1 VTKSRRK
8 QTKSRKLPKNSVASI
23 ACDNE
28 GICCILMVFNIPCF
42 NPFRPLSMPS
52 AYLPM
57 RSSQA
62 AGSSSR
68 RINGGRRRNRN
79 RNVNPA
85 VSLECC
91 TPYQLILITYLF
103 TKELHDRIS
112 VLSTHPIHEK
122 LQLLAKPAS
131 CQHTSATSCDQASTQ
146 RHTDADDVKS
156 KEKGSGDCAFTTHGI
171 RIIVIAHIHSVTA
184 TPKASA
190 YAAGQDTGRVRA
202 AGPAEK
208 GKYTNN

>member
-1 VTKSRRK
+1 
-8 QTKSRKLPKNSVASI
+8 
-23 ACDNE
+23 
-28 GICCILMVFNIPCF
+28 
-42 NPFRPLSMPS
+42 
-52 AYLPM
+52 M

-103 TKELHDRIS
+103 TKKLHDRVS
-112 VLSTHPIHEK
+112 VLSTHPIHET
-122 LQLLAKPAS
+122 LQLLAKPAP
-131 CQHTSATSCDQASTQ
+131 CQLTSATSCDQASTQ

-156 KEKGSGDCAFTTHGI
+156 KEKGSGDCAFTAHGI
-171 RIIVIAHIHSVTA
+171 RIIVAHIRFVTA

-190 YAAGQDTGRVRA
+190 YAAGQDTSGVRA

-208 GKYTNN
+208 GKYQPDRSVALHYWDMR